1 MENRA
6 VNAVVM
12 YAVEG
17 TINSHFG
24 LVMNECMEMTTD
36 DGRGRKRANI
46 AVKSHKAGTM
56 IEVLRKNGENMNE
69 KKRKTGKILFVFY
82 LYLSFSFFYLFFY
95 YV

>member
-17 TINSHFG
+17 TIYSHFG
-24 LVMNECMEMTTD
+24 LVMNECMEMVTD

-46 AVKSHKAGTM
+46 AVKSHSDGT
-56 IEVLRKNGENMNE
+56 IVELSRKNG
-69 KKRKTGKILFVFY
+69 
-82 LYLSFSFFYLFFY
+82 
-95 YV
+95 